1 MAAEFFGTGT
11 DWVFAELTLTRGS
24 VSDIESVG
32 VHMDADPNARPT
44 VAEFSPATLVDGTAT
59 YPGPLAISGRVDIA
73 VRVGARSD
81 VPAALQLSPGDYQM
95 FTCVTTADEDDIRI
109 AGTVTVK

>member
-1 MAAEFFGTGT
+1 MDSPGRRPPSARTRAEAAV
-11 DWVFAELTLTRGS
+11 WR
-24 VSDIESVG
+24 
-32 VHMDADPNARPT
+32 
-44 VAEFSPATLVDGTAT
+44 SPTAT

-95 FTCVTTADEDDIRI
+95 FTLVSTADEDDIRI